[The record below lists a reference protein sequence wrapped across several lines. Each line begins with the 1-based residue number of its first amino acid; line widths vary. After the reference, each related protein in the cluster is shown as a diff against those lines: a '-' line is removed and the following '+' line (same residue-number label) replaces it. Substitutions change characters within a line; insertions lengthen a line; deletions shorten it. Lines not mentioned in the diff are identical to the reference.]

1 MSQTDLKALQNP
13 LLALLIVAVIGASI
27 IYYSERMALVARQ
40 QLTRQQVQLKDAQL
54 RLQKSG
60 LEKDIIV
67 KYIDRYRQMEQ
78 AGYIGEEQRINWVDG
93 LRLANRQADLFGVE
107 YQIGAQRP
115 FPYAS
120 DFNPGQIALNQSVM
134 RLRFRLLHEE
144 DLLRFFNALAR
155 QGTGLFSIDQCLL
168 RRINTGGIIRYQPNV
183 NAECDLSWITVKVAP
198 TPQPTR
204 AQGPAPV
211 VQ

>member
-1 MSQTDLKALQNP
+1 MTQADLQALRNP
-13 LLALLIVAVIGASI
+13 LLALLAVALAGGATV
-27 IYYSERMALVARQ
+27 YYSERMMVAARQ
-40 QLTRQQVQLKDAQL
+40 QLAQQQVQFKEART

-60 LEKDIIV
+60 DEKEIIV
-67 KYIDRYRQMEQ
+67 KYIDRYREMERV
-78 AGYIGEEQRINWVDG
+78 GYIGDEQRINWLDG
-93 LRLANRQADLFGVE
+93 LRVANRQADLFGVE

-115 FPYAS
+115 YAYAA
-120 DFNPGQIALNQSVM
+120 DFNPGQLALNQSVM

-155 QGTGLFSIDQCLL
+155 QGNGLFTIDQCML

-198 TPQPTR
+198 GPQSRPQPT
-204 AQGPAPV
+204 AAV